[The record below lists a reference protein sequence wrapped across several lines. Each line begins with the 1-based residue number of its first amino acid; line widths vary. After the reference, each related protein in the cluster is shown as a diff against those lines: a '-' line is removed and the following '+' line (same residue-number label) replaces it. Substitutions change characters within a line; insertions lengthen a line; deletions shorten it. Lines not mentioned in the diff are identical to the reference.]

1 MKFRSI
7 LYGVGKAGNIVGR
20 KGKGGEFIIAAYQPQ
35 VANPNTQA
43 QQIVRAKAKLIT
55 QTFGPMSPW
64 AKIFVK
70 PSGKRTY
77 WSELVKLNLDEAVT
91 GTFPSFEVDFSAAVL
106 ANGSLELPFNAQ
118 ATLDSNTLSL
128 TWADNSGM
136 GSASA
141 TDTVNVLMYDKTKK
155 TVVFETNA
163 ATRSTRTAS
172 VTVPTAWN
180 SDSIEVWMAM
190 RSESGEISKSQYLG
204 TFTV

>member
-55 QTFGPMSPW
+55 QTFGPMAPW
-64 AKIFVK
+64 AKVFIK

-91 GTFPSFEVDFSAAVL
+91 GTFPSFEVDYPNAVL

-118 ATLDSNTLSL
+118 GSVDSNALTL

-136 GSASA
+136 GGASA
-141 TDTVNVLMYDKTKK
+141 TDEIAVVMYDKNKK
-155 TVVFETNA
+155 LTIFQTGVAKRSERTGTVTI
-163 ATRSTRTAS
+163 
-172 VTVPTAWN
+172 PTAWN

-190 RSESGEISKSQYLG
+190 RAVSGEISKSQYIG
-204 TFTV
+204 SFTV